1 MDDRFFATTKLMHGN
16 QITDLEHGITYKN
29 PLLMKRLDFKP
40 LSPWFQFLTSHIKIL
55 FNENHKKKKEITGLY
70 QV

>member
-1 MDDRFFATTKLMHGN
+1 
-16 QITDLEHGITYKN
+16 
-29 PLLMKRLDFKP
+29 MKRLDFKP

-55 FNENHKKKKEITGLY
+55 FNENHKKKEEITGLY